1 MKSAIKQGYTVAGIG
16 ELLWDVLPEGKRLGG
31 APANF
36 ALHASALGG
45 QAAVVSSL
53 GQDTNG
59 LEILRQLNHLHM
71 STKFIQKN
79 GHPTGWVDVEINEN
93 GHPAYVI
100 HENVAWDHIQFL
112 PETRQLAKTC
122 DAVCFGTLAQRNP
135 VSRKS
140 IEDFLAH
147 TKKSCL
153 CIFDINLRQHYYS
166 RDIIKNSLEA
176 ATILKL
182 NDEELE
188 VLREMFGLPGST
200 ESALSKILD
209 HWSLDLIAFT
219 QGSDGSIMINRKDV
233 SCCPGIPVTIKDTIG
248 AGDAFTAAMTMG
260 KLYGLPL
267 ERINRLAGKVAA
279 YVCSQAGATPALPDS
294 LIHELKQEMP
304 IAIRE
309 IPAVSPVTR
318 LRHSS

>member
-1 MKSAIKQGYTVAGIG
+1 METATKQGFTVVGIG
-16 ELLWDVLPEGKRLGG
+16 ELLWDMLAEGKRLGG

-45 QAAVVSSL
+45 QTAVISSL
-53 GQDTNG
+53 GQDANG
-59 LEILRQLNHLHM
+59 LEILRQLSRHHM
-71 STKFIQKN
+71 STELIQKN
-79 GHPTGWVDVEINEN
+79 DHPTGWVDVEISES
-93 GHPAYVI
+93 GHPAYII
-100 HENVAWDHIQFL
+100 HEHVAWDHIQFL

-140 IEDFLAH
+140 IQDFLAA
-147 TKKSCL
+147 TKENCL
-153 CIFDINLRQHYYS
+153 RIFDINLRQHYYS
-166 RDIIKNSLEA
+166 RDIIENSLQA

-188 VLREMFGLPGST
+188 VLREMFGLTGST
-200 ESALSKILD
+200 ESALGKILD
-209 HWSLDLIAFT
+209 RWDLNLIAFT
-219 QGSDGSIMINRKDV
+219 QGADGSIMINRKDV

-248 AGDAFTAAMTMG
+248 AGDAFTAAMTIG

-267 ERINRLAGKVAA
+267 EKINRLAGKVAA

-294 LIHELKQEMP
+294 LINELKQEMSIP
-304 IAIRE
+304 IRE
-309 IPAVSPVTR
+309 NPAVSPVSR